1 MLKHRWLLSLLVTS
15 LVITVMVI
23 GVMADET
30 THRYEVGESVTLWA
44 NHVGP
49 HYNPLETYPYYESHV
64 PVCKPND
71 PTRGEF
77 KLEYKSLSLGEALQG
92 QDLVKVYGIE
102 TIFRKNTPITRLCK
116 MPLTQKEIQQYIYAI
131 DNQYWYQ
138 YYLDDLP
145 MWAMIGGY
153 ALTKK
158 GDKIEKVPFVYTHQ
172 LFQIEWNEDRII
184 SVNLTTSRRKP
195 LLENTNEISF
205 TYEVVWNQNTK
216 LPFEQRFELY
226 LEQNFFQHKIHWFSI
241 INSFMMV
248 LFLSAVV
255 FMILIRT
262 LHKDLAALE
271 KHAKSKL
278 GGDIEVGNESDSEFD
293 IIGSG
298 DSSDSGPWKMLHG
311 DVFRKPTNLT
321 LLCAVLGTGFHLL
334 FLALFLIILSIANTW
349 HDTRGAL
356 LRAFVIMYCVTSF
369 IGGYFSGHFYLKWK
383 GTGDRWIRTALWT
396 ACIFPFTV
404 FLVSLLLNFLAVS
417 YNALIAMP
425 FTTMLTVFVM
435 WLFITL
441 PLTFVGTIV
450 GRNFPSKTGPKPHNF
465 PCQVNQFPR
474 PIPSK
479 PWYLSPLSMFLFG
492 GILPFGSIFIELYFV
507 FTSFWNYK
515 FYYVYGFLLLVF
527 LILIVVIACVSI
539 VTTFFLLNSE
549 DWKWVWHCVLVGT
562 STGFYVFLY
571 SIYFL
576 NTKTRMRGLFQLVFY
591 YGITFMFCAGLSFMC
606 AAIAF
611 AATYNFVKR
620 IYKDIKVD

>member
-1 MLKHRWLLSLLVTS
+1 MLKHLWLPFLLLVTS
-15 LVITVMVI
+15 LVAVLAI
-23 GVMADET
+23 GVVVADET

-71 PTRGEF
+71 PTKGEF

-116 MPLTQKEIQQYIYAI
+116 MTLTQKEREQYIYAI

-195 LLENTNEISF
+195 ILENTNEISF

-334 FLALFLIILSIANTW
+334 FLALFLIALSIVNTW

-404 FLVSLLLNFLAVS
+404 FFICHVA
-417 YNALIAMP
+417 
-425 FTTMLTVFVM
+425 
-435 WLFITL
+435 FITL

-450 GRNFPSKTGPKPHNF
+450 GRNFPSKIGPKAHSF

-474 PIPSK
+474 PIPPK

-549 DWKWVWHCVLVGT
+549 DWKWVWHCVIVGT